1 MIYNTIMKDLT
12 VILDTS
18 VVFSALQSKNGV
30 SYKILEK
37 LLSEEFSIAVSVPLI
52 MEYEAMLKK
61 KLVPEIYTD
70 EDIDSVIDYFCLVGK
85 HTKIY
90 YLWRPHLKDAFDDH
104 VLEVAL
110 SSGVSYIV
118 THNVKDFK
126 NIKEMGITAITP
138 REFLLLLEEEL

>member
-1 MIYNTIMKDLT
+1 MTLRKSRKSFASN
-12 VILDTS
+12 
-18 VVFSALQSKNGV
+18 A
-30 SYKILEK
+30 
-37 LLSEEFSIAVSVPLI
+37 
-52 MEYEAMLKK
+52 LKK
-61 KLVPEIYTD
+61 DIKRNWKRNLNRLHKNKLVPEIYTN
-70 EDIDSVIDYFCLVGK
+70 EDIDAVIDYLCLIGK

-118 THNVKDFK
+118 THNIKDFV

-138 REFLLLLEEEL
+138 RDFLLLLEEGTP